1 MTSGIAIS
9 GGYLI
14 AEEKNGMARNNKDI
28 ALSSP
33 GQHGSGAPAPASL
46 PWLDISVPIRDAMV
60 HWPSDPPV
68 RVERVHSME
77 RGDAANLSAISMGV
91 HTGTHMDA
99 PLHFIREGKS
109 IENIPLDVV
118 VGRARVI
125 EIYDTE
131 SIKPKELTRHRLRRG
146 ERILFKTPNS
156 SRVWKT
162 DAFVKDFV
170 FISKEAASFL
180 AERGV
185 RVVGVDYLSVG
196 GYKRGGRYVHETLLG
211 GGIWLIE
218 GLDLS
223 HVSPG
228 RYDLICLPLRLE
240 QGDGSPARAILRPVR
255 RLRAG
260 G

>member
-1 MTSGIAIS
+1 MMQDNS
-9 GGYLI
+9 
-14 AEEKNGMARNNKDI
+14 
-28 ALSSP
+28 
-33 GQHGSGAPAPASL
+33 ASL
-46 PWLDISVPIRDAMV
+46 SWIDISVPLRNAMV
-60 HWPSDPPV
+60 HWPSDPPI
-68 RVERVHSME
+68 RINRTLDLG
-77 RGDAANLSAISMGV
+77 RGDSHTLSEISVGS

-99 PLHFIREGKS
+99 PLHFIQKGKG
-109 IENIPLDVV
+109 IDQMPLDTT

-125 EIYDTE
+125 EIKDAE
-131 SIKPKELTRHRLRRG
+131 SIKPEELWQHRIRRG
-146 ERILFKTPNS
+146 ERILFKTRNS
-156 SRVWKT
+156 SQVWQA
-162 DAFVKDFV
+162 DEFVEDFV
-170 FISKEAASFL
+170 FISNEAAHFL
-180 AERGV
+180 AERKV
-185 RVVGVDYLSVG
+185 KVVGVDYLSVG

>member
-1 MTSGIAIS
+1 MMQDNS
-9 GGYLI
+9 
-14 AEEKNGMARNNKDI
+14 
-28 ALSSP
+28 
-33 GQHGSGAPAPASL
+33 ASL
-46 PWLDISVPIRDAMV
+46 SWIDISVPLRDAMV
-60 HWPSDPPV
+60 HWPSDPPI
-68 RVERVHSME
+68 RINRTLDLG
-77 RGDAANLSAISMGV
+77 RGDSHTLSEISVGS

-99 PLHFIREGKS
+99 PLHFIQRGKG
-109 IENIPLDVV
+109 IDQMPLDTT

-125 EIYDTE
+125 EIKDAE
-131 SIKPKELTRHRLRRG
+131 SIKPEELWQHRIRRG
-146 ERILFKTPNS
+146 ERILFKTRNS
-156 SRVWKT
+156 SQVWQA
-162 DAFVKDFV
+162 DEFVEDFV
-170 FISKEAASFL
+170 FISNEVAHFL
-180 AERGV
+180 AERKV
-185 RVVGVDYLSVG
+185 KVVGVDYLSVG

-211 GGIWLIE
+211 SGVWLIE